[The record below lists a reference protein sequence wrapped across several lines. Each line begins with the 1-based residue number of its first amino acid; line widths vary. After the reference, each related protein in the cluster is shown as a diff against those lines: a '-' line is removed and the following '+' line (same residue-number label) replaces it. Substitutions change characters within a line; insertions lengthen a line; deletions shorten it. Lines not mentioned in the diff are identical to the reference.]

1 MFNDEE
7 LEIIGKL
14 NTPAKIQ
21 DFLNEL
27 KINFELKGDT
37 CMSPRMILRERK
49 AHCVEGAL
57 LAAAI
62 LRFHGYKPL
71 VVDLEASKKD
81 FDHVI
86 AVFRKNDF
94 WGAIGKTNHA
104 SLRYRE
110 PIYKNIR
117 ELVMSFFHEYFLN
130 SDGKKTLRKFSMP
143 VDLARFDKLGW
154 MISEENV
161 WYIPEYLAD
170 VKHYDLLT
178 KSQIAGLRKADDI
191 EVKAGKLVV
200 EKTPKNV
207 KEEWH

>member
-1 MFNDEE
+1 
-7 LEIIGKL
+7 
-14 NTPAKIQ
+14 
-21 DFLNEL
+21 
-27 KINFELKGDT
+27 
-37 CMSPRMILRERK
+37 
-49 AHCVEGAL
+49 
-57 LAAAI
+57 
-62 LRFHGYKPL
+62 
-71 VVDLEASKKD
+71 
-81 FDHVI
+81 
-86 AVFRKNDF
+86 
-94 WGAIGKTNHA
+94 
-104 SLRYRE
+104 
-110 PIYKNIR
+110 
-117 ELVMSFFHEYFLN
+117 MSFFHEYFLN